1 MRLRI
6 GVPQRLW
13 WRIWLAVIT
22 SIALFALLSATAW
35 RVFFDP
41 ARIAAN
47 AEALAAIVA
56 AALPPADA
64 PADEQMR
71 FLVSWQRR
79 AQADFALFDAQRN
92 RIASAGRPLPPPRAQ
107 LDDSHWLA
115 RRRFDPAAAGGG
127 DGKHERAAFVPF
139 ALRLADDRWLVVRRD
154 WRPARPPFGLA
165 ATLIAIAVGIGTYPV
180 VRRLTRRLERLQAS
194 VERLGAG
201 DLKAR
206 VAVEGRDEVA
216 RLAAS
221 FNNAAARVELL
232 VVAQQSLLANAS
244 HELRSPLARVRLAV
258 EMLKQDARPELKH
271 ELERDIAEID
281 SLIDEILLASR
292 LDATNH
298 EPALEDVD
306 LTALAAEECARAD
319 ARLDA
324 QRVAVRGDARLL
336 RRLLRNLLENARRH
350 GGAAVDVSLSCDD
363 ESALLAVCDRGPG
376 VPDSE
381 RERIFEPFYRLPG
394 ATEAA
399 GGAGLGLALVRKI
412 ITQHGG
418 SVSCKP
424 RANGGSCFEVVIPT
438 GAAPPSHSL

>member
-13 WRIWLAVIT
+13 WRIWLAVIA
-22 SIALFALLSATAW
+22 SIAVFALLSMTAW

-64 PADEQMR
+64 PAGEQLR
-71 FLVSWQRR
+71 LLESWQRR
-79 AQADFALFDAQRN
+79 ARADFALFDAQRN

-115 RRRFDPAAAGGG
+115 RRRFDPAAASG

-154 WRPARPPFGLA
+154 WRPTRPPFGLA
-165 ATLIAIAVGIGTYPV
+165 ASLTLIAIAVGIGTYPV

-221 FNNAAARVELL
+221 FNAAATRVESL

-244 HELRSPLARVRLAV
+244 HELRSPLARVRMAV

-281 SLIDEILLASR
+281 ALIDEILLASR
-292 LDATNH
+292 LDAANR
-298 EPALEDVD
+298 EPAREDVD
-306 LTALAAEECARAD
+306 LTALAAEECARVD

-336 RRLLRNLLENARRH
+336 RRMLRNLLENARRH
-350 GGAAVDVSLSCDD
+350 GGEAVDVSLSCDD

-394 ATEAA
+394 ASEAA

-418 SVSCKP
+418 AVICKP
-424 RANGGSCFEVVIPT
+424 RVGGGSCFEVVIPT
-438 GAAPPSHSL
+438 VAAPS